1 MLSPRWRKVFRDLW
15 DNKSRT
21 ILVVMSIA
29 VGVVAFGGMFTAR
42 EIMLL
47 NLSSAYTQA
56 NPHDIAIDL
65 PPFEDDLVRWA
76 LRQDGVTG
84 AQPMTVQSAE
94 LLVGDI
100 VFDLT
105 LNAYEDFD
113 RITIDRI
120 TPQTGILPPGRG
132 DIFFERS
139 YVFQLGIAPGD
150 DVIVRLPDDTTYTL
164 RYAGTIHSVTVPSG
178 MTVASNIISYV
189 APRTLADMDLSADYN
204 RLLLTVD
211 RPAFD
216 FFGTSLNQIADD
228 IRNDL
233 IDGGVEVRSVEVEQT
248 LEHWATDTLNG
259 LITVLVVIGFVSLL
273 LSGFLII
280 NTISGLIAQQKRQIG
295 VMKIVGASRGQII
308 TVYMVMVAI
317 FGALALMIA
326 LPVSYMMAN
335 ALAQMLGPNFIN
347 FDIDNLNIPLY
358 VYLVQIAVAFLS
370 PMLSALFPILN
381 GTGITAAAALSDHR
395 AGSRTS
401 LVAVLLARIKGL
413 PRPALLSLRNIF
425 RNQSRLVMTLI
436 TLVLAGAFFMA
447 ALNVRE
453 AMGRDAANL
462 LQMAKYDVMIRFTE
476 FYNEQGILRRAL
488 NTPGVV
494 AAEGWLSTDVTRV
507 RPDGIVSGDFTL
519 SGLPADS
526 RFVAPRLMAGRWLE
540 PLENANDYE
549 LVITDEMLVDEP
561 DLRLG
566 DLITLKLDGREDD
579 WRIVGILD
587 TDSVGGGEVTVYS
600 QTESVA
606 HFMQIKDQINQVT
619 IDTSQDTVEFQQ
631 AIIDTLQKHF
641 EDIDLLVNNTTS
653 NAEALASV
661 QDNLV
666 VITLLLMVTAALIAI
681 VGGLGLMGTMSLS
694 VLERTREI
702 GVMRSIGS
710 TTNTLRFM
718 FILEGLLIGLMSAV
732 IAMLLSVPVTLGFG
746 AVLGGVIIGR
756 PWSFV
761 INPMGIVLWLVIIII
776 ISAFASVL
784 PAQRA
789 SQISIREALAYE

>member
-29 VGVVAFGGMFTAR
+29 VGVIAFGGMFTAR

-47 NLSSAYTQA
+47 NLSSAYTRS

-84 AQPMTVQSAE
+84 AQPTTVHMAE
-94 LLVGDI
+94 LLVGGE

-105 LNAYEDFD
+105 LNAYDDFD

-120 TPQTGILPPGRG
+120 TPETGTLPPGRG

-139 YVFQLGIAPGD
+139 YVLQLGVVPGAE
-150 DVIVRLPDDTTYTL
+150 VIVRLPDDTTHRL

-178 MTVASNIISYV
+178 RTSTNIISYV
-189 APRTLADMDLSADYN
+189 EPRTLADMDLSADYN
-204 RLLLTVD
+204 RLLLTVN

-216 FFGTSLNQIADD
+216 FFGASLNQTADD

-233 IDGGVEVRSVEVEQT
+233 IDGGVAVRSVEVEQT
-248 LEHWATDTLNG
+248 RQHWATDTLNG
-259 LITVLVVIGFVSLL
+259 LITVLVVIGLLSLL

-308 TVYMVMVAI
+308 TVYLVMVAI

-326 LPVSYMMAN
+326 LPVSYAMAN
-335 ALAQMLGPNFIN
+335 GLSHMLGPNFIN
-347 FDIDNLNIPLY
+347 FDIDRLDIPLY
-358 VYLVQIAVAFLS
+358 VYLVQIGVAFLS
-370 PMLSALFPILN
+370 PMLSALFPILS
-381 GTGITAAAALSDHR
+381 GTSITAAAAISDHR
-395 AGSRTS
+395 AGNRTNII
-401 LVAVLLARIKGL
+401 AVLLSRIKGL
-413 PRPALLSLRNIF
+413 PRPALLSLRNVF

-453 AMGRDAANL
+453 AMGRDVASL
-462 LQMAKYDVMIRFTE
+462 LQMANYDVLVRFSE
-476 FYNEQGILRRAL
+476 LYNQQGIERRAAD
-488 NTPGVV
+488 TPGVV
-494 AAEGWLSTDVTRV
+494 VVEGWLSTDVARV

-526 RFVAPRLMAGRWLE
+526 RFVTPRLLEGRWLA
-540 PLENANDYE
+540 PLENANNYE
-549 LVITDEMLVDEP
+549 LVISDELLEVEP

-566 DLITLKLDGREDD
+566 DLITLKQDGREDD
-579 WRIVGILD
+579 WRIVGIID
-587 TDSVGGGEVTVYS
+587 TDSVGGGEVIVYS
-600 QTESVA
+600 QTEAVA
-606 HFMQIKDQINQVT
+606 HFMQIKDQINQIA
-619 IDTSQDTVEFQQ
+619 IDTAQDTVGFQK
-631 AIIDTLQKHF
+631 AIIDTLENRF
-641 EDIDLLVNNTTS
+641 EDIDLTVSNTTS
-653 NAEALASV
+653 NADALDSV
-661 QDNLV
+661 QENLN
-666 VITLLLMVTAALIAI
+666 VITILLMLTAALIAI
-681 VGGLGLMGTMSLS
+681 VGGLGLTGTMSLS

-732 IAMLLSVPVTLGFG
+732 IAILLSVPVTQGF
-746 AVLGGVIIGR
+746 AALLGGVIIGR

-776 ISAFASVL
+776 ISALASVL